1 MNHQAGET
9 ENDEGKPGDVSVEP
23 TVLRAPSGSLPAIV
37 RAITFFETEYYL
49 PGSDGSWRK
58 LPVPLSANLQGM
70 TGDRLIF
77 TNDDDVIHNIHI
89 FGPGGEDDSEDLGL
103 QKPGKSLSYKFDKI
117 GAYRVRCN
125 IHPSVKMS
133 VQVK

>member
-1 MNHQAGET
+1 VDRRE
-9 ENDEGKPGDVSVEP
+9 
-23 TVLRAPSGSLPAIV
+23 VLKAFEMQGAIMPNRLVLAIAILLGFVVAVPAATTIKV
-37 RAITFFETEYYL
+37 VQHGLAL
-49 PGSDGSWRK
+49 NPD
-58 LPVPLSANLQGM
+58 SA
-70 TGDRLIF
+70 TIARGDRMIF

-103 QKPGKSLSYKFDKI
+103 QKPGKTLSYKFDKV

>member
-1 MNHQAGET
+1 MPNRL
-9 ENDEGKPGDVSVEP
+9 
-23 TVLRAPSGSLPAIV
+23 VLAIAIV
-37 RAITFFETEYYL
+37 LGFVVA
-49 PGSDGSWRK
+49 
-58 LPVPLSANLQGM
+58 VPAATTIKVIQHGLALNPDSAVISR
-70 TGDRLIF
+70 GDRLIF

-89 FGPGGEDDSEDLGL
+89 FGPGGEDDSADLGL